1 MDLAT
6 LADAAAT
13 AYVTGV
19 AGHAA
24 ASTDS
29 AIRGRFAQLRSYL
42 VSRLIDEEEF
52 DGVDEA
58 GLSTRLLRAFAQDPS
73 AVSELKEILE
83 GISDSANIEG
93 AGTVYGNVTLRG
105 KYVAGRD
112 IRFDGR

>member
-24 ASTDS
+24 AGTDS
-29 AIRGRFAQLRSYL
+29 TIRARFAQLRSYL
-42 VSRLIDEEEF
+42 VSRAMSEEDLET
-52 DGVDEA
+52 VDQA
-58 GLSTRLLRAFAQDPS
+58 TLSSRILRVLEGDS
-73 AVSELKEILE
+73 NSVSELEEILE
-83 GISDSANIEG
+83 RISDSPKIEG
-93 AGTVYGNVTLRG
+93 AGTVYGDVILRG